1 MSTMHGNGLTEQS
14 VLRMQQSYQAVLGPE
29 IPHEITETQKAKR
42 ILGFSAVVFFLF
54 SCGIFLLSSSSGKPN
69 FMRATNPSE
78 LFLSGKCAPC
88 TFIECKADLCDAT
101 LDPYQCTNGAA
112 LNGCSVKE
120 ETWSLSGVCNE
131 CCSAVDCKATVA
143 AGNTDDEVAPCLDC
157 TSEQCAA
164 LTLVSSQM
172 CYKSAPY
179 VCVEGSSRMGC
190 SADPY
195 HWPAMADTQCR
206 CVTDD
211 RPANDINLFHHYL
224 PSLLPALWPLSFALF
239 LYNIYQWVLQSAR
252 MRMILYFSKIRNT

>member
-1 MSTMHGNGLTEQS
+1 MLLPRSIELRKFVVLLQRDELCNHLQLTVFCKKMSNGLTEQS
-14 VLRMQQSYQAVLGPE
+14 MLRMQQSYQAVLGPE
-29 IPHEITETQKAKR
+29 IPQEVTETQKAKR
-42 ILGFSAVVFFLF
+42 ILGFSAIICLIFT
-54 SCGIFLLSSSSGKPN
+54 CGIFLLSSSSGKVN
-69 FMRATNPSE
+69 YMKATNPSE

-88 TFIECKADLCDAT
+88 TFIECKADLCDST

-157 TSEQCAA
+157 TSEQCA
-164 LTLVSSQM
+164 TLLQVSSQM

-195 HWPAMADTQCR
+195 HWPAMAETQCR
-206 CVTDD
+206 CVTADSD
-211 RPANDINLFHHYL
+211 RTANGSLFIHH
-224 PSLLPALWPLSFALF
+224 SLFI
-239 LYNIYQWVLQSAR
+239 IYQR
-252 MRMILYFSKIRNT
+252 

>member
-1 MSTMHGNGLTEQS
+1 MDLRGLKIDQIDALHLRPKSGIWHRCRIAVSNNSHFAFKKMSNGLTEQS

-29 IPHEITETQKAKR
+29 IPHEINETQKAKR

-54 SCGIFLLSSSSGKPN
+54 SCGIFLLSSSSGKAN
-69 FMRATNPSE
+69 FMKASNPSE

-143 AGNTDDEVAPCLDC
+143 KGNTDDEVAPCLDC
-157 TSEQCAA
+157 TSEQCAT
-164 LTLVSSQM
+164 LLLVSSQM

-195 HWPAMADTQCR
+195 HWPAMAETQCR

-211 RPANDINLFHHYL
+211 RTTNNTFLFHH
-224 PSLLPALWPLSFALF
+224 
-239 LYNIYQWVLQSAR
+239 
-252 MRMILYFSKIRNT
+252 